1 MKTPPPRLTPAQL
14 AEIQSLMD
22 SGQKLEAI
30 KVYRE
35 LAPHASLAEAKA
47 FVESPTRGDP
57 GAGLSTP
64 PPELTPQL
72 ETELL
77 TLLREK
83 EVIAA
88 VKRYR
93 EVFGGQLKDAKD
105 AIDALSVRHG
115 IPVKSKPCFVAT
127 AVFQDEFAPEVIALR
142 DWRDQQLIGSVAGCI
157 FIHIYESLGPG
168 LAGFVDSFPMLRPAL
183 RPLLTGISRRIPR
196 DATSDLPFHRF
207 SEPA

>member
-57 GAGLSTP
+57 GAGITTSL
-64 PPELTPQL
+64 PELTPQL

-77 TLLREK
+77 TLLREQ

-93 EVFGGQLKDAKD
+93 EVCGGQLKDAKD

-142 DWRDQQLIGSVAGCI
+142 DWRDQRLLHSPTGRRLVRTYEIAGPHLAKLVDRVPQLRRW
-157 FIHIYESLGPG
+157 F
-168 LAGFVDSFPMLRPAL
+168 
-183 RPLLTGISRRIPR
+183 RPLLAGIARWISRQ
-196 DATSDLPFHRF
+196 
-207 SEPA
+207 